1 MFLNPCHHWR
11 KYFSVFFSV
20 NFFQQLFL
28 ANFNRCLTT
37 LDPMFCS
44 FFTDTSDGSLFWHFS
59 NQTLSPSPPPEK
71 PPVRVAYISTCASA
85 RVKYFFVA
93 CVYYFQGC
101 HCKNHGCE
109 KGRTPKNNHWANSG
123 LSVFFW
129 VLWSDS
135 FRTIP
140 VLVNVVT
147 WRLKREKRQR
157 KLLPLTSAL
166 KK

>member
-1 MFLNPCHHWR
+1 MGPCFGIFLIKRSPRRHHQ
-11 KYFSVFFSV
+11 KE
-20 NFFQQLFL
+20 N
-28 ANFNRCLTT
+28 
-37 LDPMFCS
+37 
-44 FFTDTSDGSLFWHFS
+44 
-59 NQTLSPSPPPEK
+59 

-166 KK
+166 KKWGEIENITTRPQNNNTNNENGPNVFCWL